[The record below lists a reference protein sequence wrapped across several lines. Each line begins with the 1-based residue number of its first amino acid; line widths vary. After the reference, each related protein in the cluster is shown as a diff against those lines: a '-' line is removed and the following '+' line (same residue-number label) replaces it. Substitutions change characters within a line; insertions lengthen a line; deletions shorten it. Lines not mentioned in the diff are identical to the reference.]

1 MRSMTSLS
9 MLSHVSSHGAP
20 RSLAG
25 PVRLLGVP
33 ACFKS
38 PHSAQWGLTPLPGPL
53 HPFGRLREAE
63 PDVL

>member
-38 PHSAQWGLTPLPGPL
+38 PLLCAVGPDAATRAAPLL
-53 HPFGRLREAE
+53 KGRKA
-63 PDVL
+63 P